1 MTKGKK
7 NSVRLFISDKVY
19 IADITYCIVKWM
31 CWGWGN
37 CGVYEVRWFKT
48 SACSHCL
55 FIPVLDH
62 LVAHGRMTEKEAR
75 KKFIQIA
82 SAVENCHK
90 KNVVHRDLKV
100 SLLNKIVF
108 CNKNTVNSN
117 NRSLYNNHNDD
128 DNMIMITMIT
138 IIN

>member
-1 MTKGKK
+1 M
-7 NSVRLFISDKVY
+7 
-19 IADITYCIVKWM
+19 
-31 CWGWGN
+31 
-37 CGVYEVRWFKT
+37 
-48 SACSHCL
+48 
-55 FIPVLDH
+55 
-62 LVAHGRMTEKEAR
+62 VAHGRMTEKEAR

>member
-1 MTKGKK
+1 
-7 NSVRLFISDKVY
+7 
-19 IADITYCIVKWM
+19 
-31 CWGWGN
+31 
-37 CGVYEVRWFKT
+37 
-48 SACSHCL
+48 
-55 FIPVLDH
+55 
-62 LVAHGRMTEKEAR
+62 MTEKEAR

-108 CNKNTVNSN
+108 CIKNTVNSN

>member
-1 MTKGKK
+1 
-7 NSVRLFISDKVY
+7 
-19 IADITYCIVKWM
+19 
-31 CWGWGN
+31 
-37 CGVYEVRWFKT
+37 
-48 SACSHCL
+48 
-55 FIPVLDH
+55 
-62 LVAHGRMTEKEAR
+62 MTEKEAR